1 MQRNVSQNKELNDS
15 NKKFIIPVHEEVSF
29 KDIVKYLDVQM
40 QDSIKKQLEG
50 IDEEVEKLG
59 KVCDKVY
66 KKSYEEYKNILD
78 KEREDLDNNVKKY
91 ISNLKDNLIGL
102 RNRINYDYKGKYREI
117 NSKLSK
123 LVEELKVTTKQSV
136 KLQYK
141 KNDLIEDCSFYEK
154 QIDTMRDMNI
164 YLKYKLKLFLGDIEE
179 ENNNNNKKIRKDEVN
194 NNIKDETKKDL
205 NKNEMN
211 TDIGDEHN
219 FNKGKDKSSGNINN
233 NDDKKENNEDEKSN
247 EDKLYITATKNLYKS
262 NKNKNAEFDE
272 IGYLNSKLD
281 LEELQLLNYIHH
293 EKRKNAKLSEIYNT
307 LFLKTQNKYFSC
319 LTELIDEQKTIN
331 TSKSLEKNNLNDS
344 SFGNNSSI
352 LPSILSS
359 SQSLNENKKFY
370 KPENPGPGYISRK
383 ENKEIILN
391 FLENIDVKKAI
402 YKLMYGET
410 H

>member
-1 MQRNVSQNKELNDS
+1 MQRNVSQNKELNDT

-154 QIDTMRDMNI
+154 QIDTMKDMNI

-179 ENNNNNKKIRKDEVN
+179 ENNNNNNKIQKDEVN
-194 NNIKDETKKDL
+194 NNIKDEIKKDL
-205 NKNEMN
+205 NKGEMN
-211 TDIGDEHN
+211 NDIRDEHN
-219 FNKGKDKSSGNINN
+219 INNENDKSPGDLNN
-233 NDDKKENNEDEKSN
+233 NDDKEGNNEDEKSN

-262 NKNKNAEFDE
+262 NKNKNVEFDE

-307 LFLKTQNKYFSC
+307 LFLKTQNKYFTY
-319 LTELIDEQKTIN
+319 LTELINEQKTIN

-402 YKLMYGET
+402 YRLMYGET